1 MGKKFER
8 LDKVLKK
15 IDLLAT
21 GDFHKKAVARVGEL
35 IEQLTLQSITSL
47 RNPRGRAWAPLAL
60 TGQPAVTLSALAAS
74 SLKEVVDAITAR
86 LTVHFPHAKAHQL
99 GASRGK
105 TDVRS
110 GRRYSG
116 SELGKMSKRLYEHL
130 KPHLERDPWKLPAR
144 SALPRGNRLPPK
156 WSETINAEMR
166 QLFGATWDSY

>member
-1 MGKKFER
+1 VKKFER

-21 GDFHKKAVARVGEL
+21 GDFHKKAVARVGKL
-35 IEQLTLQSITSL
+35 IEQLTLEAIRSMK
-47 RNPRGRAWAPLAL
+47 NPRGRAWAPLAL
-60 TGQPAVTLSALAAS
+60 TGQPAMTISALASAS
-74 SLKEVVDAITAR
+74 LQEVVDSITAR

-105 TDVRS
+105 TDTRS

-130 KPHLERDPWKLPAR
+130 KPHLERDAWKLPAR
-144 SALPRGNRLPPK
+144 SVLPRGNRLPPK
-156 WSETINAEMR
+156 WRDTIDAEMR
-166 QLFGATWDSY
+166 QFFGATWDSY